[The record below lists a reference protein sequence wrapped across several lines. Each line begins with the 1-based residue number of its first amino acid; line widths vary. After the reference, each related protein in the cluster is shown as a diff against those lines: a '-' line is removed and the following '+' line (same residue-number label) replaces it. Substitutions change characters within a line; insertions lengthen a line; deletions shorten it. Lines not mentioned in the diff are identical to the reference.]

1 MRRLSL
7 DCASDGIL
15 SLLTVLVMGD
25 GVVGWIEWLWTQ
37 LWSVFEG
44 EGKGGSQGRE
54 NEVKSILFPSQ

>member
-1 MRRLSL
+1 M
-7 DCASDGIL
+7 
-15 SLLTVLVMGD
+15 LVMGD

-44 EGKGGSQGRE
+44 EGTGVSEGRE